1 MTILIGPD
9 SEAQERYLDA
19 LSYAEH
25 CHLVSLAK
33 RRCAILMAPSIPLGL
48 YSMPASGRRGRSL
61 TPAETEKVRRDFAP
75 ESGVIAIYEPM
86 IDALVMPTAR
96 AVRDPEHAVLH
107 ELGHALTY
115 SRIDEI
121 DPALLSLSLPPD
133 IVRHLDQPGYRGDSR
148 GELAELMAEAYAR
161 IVVGR
166 IDELAPQIVS
176 ALHAILP
183 LDVEFFEDPL

>member
-1 MTILIGPD
+1 VPTGSIRI
-9 SEAQERYLDA
+9 AA
-19 LSYAEH
+19 AE
-25 CHLVSLAK
+25 
-33 RRCAILMAPSIPLGL
+33 
-48 YSMPASGRRGRSL
+48 PA
-61 TPAETEKVRRDFAP
+61 
-75 ESGVIAIYEPM
+75 
-86 IDALVMPTAR
+86 
-96 AVRDPEHAVLH
+96 
-107 ELGHALTY
+107 TY

-148 GELAELMAEAYAR
+148 SELAELMAEAYAR